1 LKGWKVSD
9 WSDLATPQK
18 VKGTPW
24 KLEDGVLYGLNKRT
38 WITSPERY
46 GDFVLK
52 FESKIT
58 RGSNGGIGL
67 RFPSEKGDPA
77 YTAMEIQVVDHE
89 VYYRGR
95 SLPKQRTGSIYD
107 EIAPSKDVVK
117 PVGQWN
123 SWEITARGS
132 RVQIVL
138 NGQKVIDVDLS
149 RERKA
154 RQKKGPALAE
164 RPLKGHIGFQNLNG
178 SINFRTSTAQSR
190 CATSESR
197 SWAQTQPGLCHCST
211 AEISTDG

>member
-1 LKGWKVSD
+1 MRHIHIFLLIVVVGCTSALQAAEDGFEVLFGGEGLKGWKVSD
-9 WSDLATPQK
+9 WSDLGTPQK

-24 KLEDGVLYGLNKRT
+24 KLENGVLYGLNKRT
-38 WITSPERY
+38 WIVSPDQY

-52 FESKIT
+52 LESKIT

-67 RFPSEKGDPA
+67 RFPPKGDPA

-107 EIAPSKDVVK
+107 EIAPNRDVVK

-149 RERKA
+149 REK
-154 RQKKGPALAE
+154 
-164 RPLKGHIGFQNLNG
+164 
-178 SINFRTSTAQSR
+178 
-190 CATSESR
+190 
-197 SWAQTQPGLCHCST
+197 
-211 AEISTDG
+211 

>member
-1 LKGWKVSD
+1 MRRTQITFLVGALCCAGVSQAAEDGFAPLFGKEGLKGWKVSD
-9 WSDLATPQK
+9 WSDLGTPQK

-24 KLEDGVLYGLNKRT
+24 KLEAGVLYGLNKR
-38 WITSPERY
+38 
-46 GDFVLK
+46 VLK

-178 SINFRTSTAQSR
+178 SI
-190 CATSESR
+190 
-197 SWAQTQPGLCHCST
+197 
-211 AEISTDG
+211 